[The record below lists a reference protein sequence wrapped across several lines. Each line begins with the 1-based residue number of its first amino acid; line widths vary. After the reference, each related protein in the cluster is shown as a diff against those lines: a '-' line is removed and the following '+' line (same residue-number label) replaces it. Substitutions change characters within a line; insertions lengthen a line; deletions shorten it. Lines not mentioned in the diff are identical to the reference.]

1 LFGNTFARVFLLPV
15 LLLCWHR
22 KKMLKPV
29 LLFFFSKFNSSFWLW
44 SFLFEFVP
52 WSEDESEM
60 RLRKKSFL
68 SVCGYISF
76 TSEEVSRL
84 SVCLSVSIIFSFSSG
99 DVGVGFLCHSHFRS
113 NPHASSQP
121 RPVQLARFSFKL
133 KFSIYSMY
141 RRVQHR

>member
-22 KKMLKPV
+22 KKCWNLFCY
-29 LLFFFSKFNSSFWLW
+29 FFFQNSTLRFGSDPSYL
-44 SFLFEFVP
+44 SLFL
-52 WSEDESEM
+52 DRKM
-60 RLRKKSFL
+60 RVKWDWERNCFL

-121 RPVQLARFSFKL
+121 RPVQLSRFSFKL
-133 KFSIYSMY
+133 KFSIYSMF
-141 RRVQHR
+141 RRVLHR